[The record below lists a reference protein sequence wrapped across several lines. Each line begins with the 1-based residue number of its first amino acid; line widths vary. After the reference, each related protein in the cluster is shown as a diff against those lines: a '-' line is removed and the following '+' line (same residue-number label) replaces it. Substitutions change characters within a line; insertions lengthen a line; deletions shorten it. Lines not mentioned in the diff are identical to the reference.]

1 MSDSKSTP
9 SNVFNVDTVRALVE
23 LMKQH
28 DLSEVD
34 LREGDQKISLKR
46 GSQAPIYAAPAP
58 MPVAPMPQAAAP
70 APAAAPAAS
79 GGGEAAAAADSHLV
93 AIKSP
98 MVGTFY
104 LRPKPESD
112 PFVRV
117 GDHVSEDTVVC
128 IIEAMKV
135 FNDIKAEISG
145 KVVKILVKNEEPV
158 EYGQPMFMVD
168 PQG

>member
-9 SNVFNVDTVRALVE
+9 SNVFNVETVRALVE

-58 MPVAPMPQAAAP
+58 MPVAPMQQAAVP
-70 APAAAPAAS
+70 VSVAAPAA
-79 GGGEAAAAADSHLV
+79 GGGETAAPSDSHLV

-117 GDHVSEDTVVC
+117 GDHVSDDTVVC

-145 KVVKILVKNEEPV
+145 KVVKVLVKNEEPV
-158 EYGQPMFMVD
+158 EFGQPMFMVD

>member
-58 MPVAPMPQAAAP
+58 MQVAPMQQAVAP
-70 APAAAPAAS
+70 APVAAPAA
-79 GGGEAAAAADSHLV
+79 GGGESAAAADSHLV

-104 LRPKPESD
+104 IRPKPEAD

-117 GDHVSEDTVVC
+117 GDHVSDDTVVC

-135 FNDIKAEISG
+135 FNDIKAELSG

-158 EYGQPMFMVD
+158 EYGQPLFMID

>member
-9 SNVFNVDTVRALVE
+9 SNVFNVETVRSLVE
-23 LMKQH
+23 LMKEH
-28 DLSEVD
+28 DLSELD

-46 GSQAPIYAAPAP
+46 GSQAPIYAAPQMAAP
-58 MPVAPMPQAAAP
+58 QMQAAPVSMPAPVSGGEVAPAAP
-70 APAAAPAAS
+70 ASDA
-79 GGGEAAAAADSHLV
+79 HLV
-93 AIKSP
+93 AIKSQL
-98 MVGTFY
+98 VGTFY

-128 IIEAMKV
+128 IIEAMKTFTDV
-135 FNDIKAEISG
+135 RAELSG
-145 KVVKILVKNEEPV
+145 KIVKVLVKNEEPV
-158 EYGQPMFMVD
+158 EYGQPLFMVD

>member
-1 MSDSKSTP
+1 MSDSKSTS
-9 SNVFNVDTVRALVE
+9 SNVFNVETVRSLVE

-28 DLSEVD
+28 DLSELD

-46 GSQAPIYAAPAP
+46 GGQAPIYAAPAP
-58 MPVAPMPQAAAP
+58 MQAAP
-70 APAAAPAAS
+70 APAAPTAPATS
-79 GGGEAAAAADSHLV
+79 GGGEAPAADSHLV

-104 LRPKPESD
+104 SKPKPDAET
-112 PFVRV
+112 FARI
-117 GDHVSEDTVVC
+117 GDHVSDDSVVC

-135 FNDIKAEISG
+135 FNEIKAELSG
-145 KVVKILVKNEEPV
+145 KIVKVLVKDEEPV
-158 EYGQPMFMVD
+158 EYGQTLFMVD

>member
-1 MSDSKSTP
+1 MSDSKSTS
-9 SNVFNVDTVRALVE
+9 SNVFNVETVRSLVE

-28 DLSEVD
+28 DLSELD

-46 GSQAPIYAAPAP
+46 GGQAPIYAAPAP
-58 MPVAPMPQAAAP
+58 MQAAPMQAAP
-70 APAAAPAAS
+70 APAAPSAPAAS
-79 GGGEAAAAADSHLV
+79 GGGEAPAADSHLV

-104 LRPKPESD
+104 SKPKPDAET
-112 PFVRV
+112 FARI
-117 GDHVSEDTVVC
+117 GDHISDDSVVC

-135 FNDIKAEISG
+135 FNEIKAELSG
-145 KVVKILVKNEEPV
+145 KVVKVLVKDEEPV
-158 EYGQPMFMVD
+158 EYGQTLFMVD

>member
-1 MSDSKSTP
+1 MSDSKST
-9 SNVFNVDTVRALVE
+9 SSKVFNVETVRSLVE

-28 DLSEVD
+28 DLSELD

-46 GSQAPIYAAPAP
+46 GGQPPIYAAPAP
-58 MPVAPMPQAAAP
+58 MHAAPMPVAQAP
-70 APAAAPAAS
+70 AGSPGQVAS
-79 GGGEAAAAADSHLV
+79 GGSEAPAADSHLV

-98 MVGTFY
+98 MVGTY
-104 LRPKPESD
+104 YSKPKPDADS
-112 PFVRV
+112 FARV
-117 GDHVSEDTVVC
+117 GDHISDDSVVC

-135 FNDIKAEISG
+135 FNEIKAEMSG
-145 KVVKILVKNEEPV
+145 KIVKVLVKDEEPV

>member
-1 MSDSKSTP
+1 MSDSKSTS
-9 SNVFNVDTVRALVE
+9 SNVFNVETVRSLVE

-28 DLSEVD
+28 DLSELD

-46 GSQAPIYAAPAP
+46 GGQAPIYAAPAP
-58 MPVAPMPQAAAP
+58 MQAAPMQYAP
-70 APAAAPAAS
+70 APTAAAPAAS
-79 GGGEAAAAADSHLV
+79 GGGEAAAADSHLI

-98 MVGTFY
+98 MVGTY
-104 LRPKPESD
+104 YSKPKPDADS
-112 PFVRV
+112 FARV
-117 GDHVSEDTVVC
+117 GDHVSEDSVVC

-135 FNDIKAEISG
+135 FNEIKAEVSG
-145 KVVKILVKNEEPV
+145 KIVKVLVKDEEPV